1 MKILFTLFLTAMVA
15 ITIER
20 CRAEYLLVEVDDD
33 DSRTPKNDDVGKD
46 DDPVKEPKNDDVG
59 KNGDVVRVPNN
70 DDEIRK
76 QEIEQL
82 KRDNICDIKP
92 CCCDS
97 CYPCDYEVIAKLRK
111 IAEERKAPENRQNST
126 LSGSKSCPIAC
137 PNCCDDDACGAEEQ
151 KYCYECCPAPNKKQE
166 TPAALDSWCKG
177 RPTVG
182 DCDMLI
188 SGFTF
193 DPVSKTCKS
202 FKDRG
207 CAETKNLYRT
217 LEECETTCNSKPKQ
231 EGDKCASDS
240 ECGEGL
246 ECKSQFP
253 FGINFKFPNLTC
265 VKKEGCARPKQD
277 GKCRLTGQNVTY
289 FDDRSGECRTH
300 IFNGCKDNGH
310 VSVSADP
317 SECTNLRKG
326 CTPCQVHRDSV
337 MEEIS
342 EQNLVGSFVPS
353 CEKSGHF
360 KTKQFSASSGYSF
373 CFDKNGNN
381 VESARE
387 WIRKLDCSIYVD
399 EDGNQIDATPREC
412 CKKAGVPEFCLGLCS
427 PADAM
432 ARQGKRINACSKY
445 DSIIEGCFQAAEP
458 SVQETSDE
466 SDEDG
471 PTISHGSPTIVRPQ
485 GKQES
490 PRGIEIQKQGRTLEK
505 KSDVCKNH
513 GEPCCYTRGDQFPEN
528 VGACCGGLRCDQNPK
543 SSDGLPLLGGA
554 GKCVKKSRAHPVC

>member
-1 MKILFTLFLTAMVA
+1 MGVA

-33 DSRTPKNDDVGKD
+33 DFITPKNDDVGKD

-151 KYCYECCPAPNKKQE
+151 KYCYECCPAPNKKQ
-166 TPAALDSWCKG
+166 D
-177 RPTVG
+177 
-182 DCDMLI
+182 
-188 SGFTF
+188 
-193 DPVSKTCKS
+193 
-202 FKDRG
+202 
-207 CAETKNLYRT
+207 
-217 LEECETTCNSKPKQ
+217 SKPKQ

-246 ECKSQFP
+246 ECKNENHFHP

-373 CFDKNGNN
+373 CFDKNGNK
-381 VESARE
+381 VESSNKRE
-387 WIRKLDCSIYVD
+387 WIQKKLVCQNFVLGFALLLMLWQDKGKESMLVQNTILSSRDVFKQLSLASKKQAMKAMRTAQPFPMAHQPLSDPKASKNLQEAMKSKSKNALEIWFMAIAIPIVSLANFVERTITEDVLKFVEKDVD
-399 EDGNQIDATPREC
+399 
-412 CKKAGVPEFCLGLCS
+412 
-427 PADAM
+427 
-432 ARQGKRINACSKY
+432 
-445 DSIIEGCFQAAEP
+445 
-458 SVQETSDE
+458 VQE
-466 SDEDG
+466 
-471 PTISHGSPTIVRPQ
+471 V
-485 GKQES
+485 
-490 PRGIEIQKQGRTLEK
+490 
-505 KSDVCKNH
+505 
-513 GEPCCYTRGDQFPEN
+513 
-528 VGACCGGLRCDQNPK
+528 
-543 SSDGLPLLGGA
+543 
-554 GKCVKKSRAHPVC
+554 